1 MSILKE
7 HTNEKHRAVES
18 HVFVQMM
25 MNGELSKE
33 QHAMYLQQMYY
44 VYRDIEYYGE
54 MVGLFYDMRS
64 IKRIDAIKADI
75 YELGY
80 KLLTSDELFPSTQ
93 AYREHILDLYYGKRG
108 DQILAHIYVRHMGD
122 LYGGK
127 LIARKVP
134 GSGKVYQFDNS
145 QELIKTL
152 DAKLTMNIL
161 DEALLAFDMNGH
173 MFDDMLKK
181 VNETK

>member
-1 MSILKE
+1 MSILRE
-7 HTNEKHRAVES
+7 HTKEKHRAVES

-54 MVGLFYDMRS
+54 MVGLFHDMRS

-80 KLLTSDELFPSTQ
+80 KLLTSDEIFPSTQ

-134 GSGKVYQFDNS
+134 GSGKVYQFENS
-145 QELIKTL
+145 QELINTL

-161 DEALLAFDMNGH
+161 DEALVAFDMNDN